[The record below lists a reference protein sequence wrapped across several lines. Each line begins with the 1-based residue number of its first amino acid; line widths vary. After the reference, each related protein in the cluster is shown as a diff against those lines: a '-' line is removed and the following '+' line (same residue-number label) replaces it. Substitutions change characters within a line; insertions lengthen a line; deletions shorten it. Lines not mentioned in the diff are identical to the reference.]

1 MIEWG
6 VSAVKDLDTYFATL
20 GTQEAAIIGS
30 LIVSLASLCL
40 LFVLLR
46 RRSKGTT
53 VKPAVSDVE
62 PPEGGPQAVSEVT
75 AAQGELREMIREFS
89 TLAEQ
94 VLRVLDRE
102 QVAARLPAAGGTA
115 LQLLDLGLTPTE
127 AARATGMSVGEVAL
141 LMNLH
146 RMKAAKDGLTVMPTC
161 DAGDLPNH
169 VREGNGGSGHG
180 KVEVAHT

>member
-20 GTQEAAIIGS
+20 GTQEAAIIGA

-46 RRSKGTT
+46 RRSKETT

-62 PPEGGPQAVSEVT
+62 LPEGGPQAVSEVT

-94 VLRVLDRE
+94 ILRVLGRE

-146 RMKAAKDGLTVMPTC
+146 RMKAAKDGLTVMPPC

-169 VREGNGGSGHG
+169 VREGNGESGHG
-180 KVEVAHT
+180 KVEAAH

>member
-6 VSAVKDLDTYFATL
+6 ASAVKGLDAYFVSL
-20 GTQEAAIIGS
+20 GTQEAAIIVS
-30 LIVSLASLCL
+30 LIVSLVSLCL

-46 RRSKGTT
+46 RRSKGT
-53 VKPAVSDVE
+53 AVQPVVSGAE
-62 PPEGGPQAVSEVT
+62 PHEGGPQAVSEVT
-75 AAQGELREMIREFS
+75 AVQGELREMVREFS
-89 TLAEQ
+89 ALAEQ
-94 VLRVLDRE
+94 VLRALDRD
-102 QVAARLPAAGGTA
+102 QVAARLPAAGGTV

-146 RMKAAKDGLTVMPTC
+146 RMKAAKGDLMVIPPC

-180 KVEVAHT
+180 KVEVART